1 MEPLAEGELD
11 EILMDGI
18 DANEP
23 HAMEILA
30 LARRMLLA
38 VSIRMGSS
46 LTDEE
51 FEVACIRV
59 IKLAREEWKDS

>member
-1 MEPLAEGELD
+1 MRKLQEHELD

-18 DANEP
+18 DADEP
-23 HAMEILA
+23 NADQILA

-38 VSIRMGSS
+38 VHLRMN

-51 FEVACIRV
+51 FESATIRV
-59 IKLAREEWKDS
+59 IKLAREEWHE